1 MLSEEKKVS
10 DFTRF
15 RFEMIGFGYADYLE
29 ICQKVSVTNLE
40 ANDGNKS
47 IKSRGNKGCYV
58 REVIQKVSWTL
69 FPNNRKADKQVF
81 LLIFVY
87 VVHLII

>member
-47 IKSRGNKGCYV
+47 IKSRGN
-58 REVIQKVSWTL
+58 
-69 FPNNRKADKQVF
+69 
-81 LLIFVY
+81 
-87 VVHLII
+87 